1 MNPIAAAPSTEL
13 STRLAGASSNRVI
26 SDAELESTFQ
36 KMVGGLFFSQLM
48 KSLRSTTGEPAYIHG
63 GQAEK
68 LFESQLD
75 QVLIEDLAETKG
87 SPFVGDLY
95 EQFRLQLRLPPK
107 PAGIPPGL
115 PTFGTVTGNLS
126 SGPRSVVP
134 TVVPAAGAIPDG
146 APANSPQPSLL
157 VQSVEPVQPLD
168 VLKLVRQARSVSERL
183 PATTPTTVLSGLFR
197 K

>member
-13 STRLAGASSNRVI
+13 STRLAGTSSNRVI

-87 SPFVGDLY
+87 SAFVGDLY
-95 EQFRLQLRLPPK
+95 AQFRLQLRLPPK
-107 PAGIPPGL
+107 PTGNSPRP
-115 PTFGTVTGNLS
+115 PTFGTATGNLTEES
-126 SGPRSVVP
+126 RSAVP
-134 TVVPAAGAIPDG
+134 SAAAAIAD
-146 APANSPQPSLL
+146 ASPANSPQPSLAA
-157 VQSVEPVQPLD
+157 QSVEPVQPLD